1 MFGASGV
8 AADAEV
14 IGLMLEGLKVAN
26 MHAPV
31 LLLGHMGIY
40 LGLVEQ
46 LLAEG
51 RLDEARQGELFGCI
65 QRKGASDI
73 RALLDDSP
81 TAAMLI
87 ALPDLMGDSSVLEL
101 AGKVLNSASES
112 VRAALD
118 ELKDL
123 AAMINARYPQVDL
136 RIDVSELSGY
146 GYHNGPVFA
155 VYHPQHGS
163 ALAQGGRYD
172 GVGDIFGRGRAAT
185 GFDLNLKQ
193 LMDSSLQGQGAY
205 FAPYTANA
213 SHQELA
219 GLVSRLRDEGH
230 RVIVAVAQNEQPP
243 HDCIGVLVHGQNGW
257 QVQSNSTAPNE
268 Q

>member
-1 MFGASGV
+1 
-8 AADAEV
+8 
-14 IGLMLEGLKVAN
+14 
-26 MHAPV
+26 
-31 LLLGHMGIY
+31 
-40 LGLVEQ
+40 
-46 LLAEG
+46 
-51 RLDEARQGELFGCI
+51 
-65 QRKGASDI
+65 
-73 RALLDDSP
+73 
-81 TAAMLI
+81 MLI

-205 FAPYTANA
+205 FAPYTADA

-243 HDCIGVLVHGQNGW
+243 HDCIGVLVHGQDGW